1 MSNLESTYLLH
12 QHYGKT
18 IKQRT
23 LWCKEMDID
32 KEIEGK
38 KGSIMLIEKHYANRE
53 ALWKLIKKC

>member
-38 KGSIMLIEKHYANRE
+38 KGSIMLIEKHYGS
-53 ALWKLIKKC
+53 